1 SETFQARLGINLFQ
15 NSAQRTDA
23 ALGLAA
29 LGLICGSVVADYT
42 SGFFFLP
49 PRQLGGFND
58 LPQVVTAWILW
69 GCVIYKD
76 QLWRK
81 VSSGENLDEYC

>member
-1 SETFQARLGINLFQ
+1 
-15 NSAQRTDA
+15 
-23 ALGLAA
+23 LGLAA

-81 VSSGENLDEYC
+81 VSSGEKLDEYY